1 MKNDSAFICIIS
13 LVSLLILFHLMSLAN
28 FPALVP
34 LLSIFALAPASL
46 ILFSLAQSFSD
57 GSRYIYFNAPD
68 LSWREIAPA

>member
-1 MKNDSAFICIIS
+1 
-13 LVSLLILFHLMSLAN
+13 MSLAS

>member
-1 MKNDSAFICIIS
+1 MKNDSVFSILIS
-13 LVSLLILFHLMSLAN
+13 LASLFILFQLMPLVS
-28 FPALVP
+28 FPILVP

-68 LSWREIAPA
+68 LSRREIVLA